1 MFGHHSQ
8 LTLIALY
15 WVSIGAL
22 RADAQ
27 VAAAPPRRLALEI
40 EAGPVWQGRNDV
52 QIPNDATGTRFSLVD
67 VIGQGPWPAARV
79 YLSWNFSDKRSL
91 RALVAPLTITETGN
105 LDGPVAFA
113 TKDFVAGP
121 VEATYKFNSYR
132 LSYRQRFHH
141 GARWSWWWGLTAK
154 IRDARIA
161 LAQGDVSAAKDDLGF
176 VPLAHL
182 AWEWRPTTNWRATFD
197 ADALAGGPGRAE
209 DVALKLSRD
218 LGERTRLAVGYRM
231 VEGGADVDEVYN
243 FAWLHY
249 AVASLYVS
257 F

>member
-1 MFGHHSQ
+1 MYGRRSQ
-8 LTLIALY
+8 LMMIALC
-15 WVSIGAL
+15 WVLAGWP
-22 RADAQ
+22 RTDAE
-27 VAAAPPRRLALEI
+27 AATATFCRWALEV
-40 EAGPVWQGRNDV
+40 EAGPVWQSINDI

-67 VIGQGPWPAARV
+67 VVGQGPWPAARV
-79 YLSWNFSDKRSL
+79 YLTWNFSAKRSL
-91 RALVAPLTITETGN
+91 RALVAPLAITETGE
-105 LDGPVAFA
+105 LAGPVSFA
-113 TKDFVAGP
+113 GGDFVAGP

-132 LSYRQRFHH
+132 LSYCQRFHE
-141 GARWSWWWGLTAK
+141 GAQWTWSWGLTAK

-161 LAQGDVSAAKDDLGF
+161 LAQGADSAAKDDLGF
-176 VPLAHL
+176 VPLLHL
-182 AWEWRPTTNWRATFD
+182 AGEWRPAANWRVIVD

-218 LGERTRLAVGYRM
+218 LGERTRVAVGYRL
-231 VEGGADVDEVYN
+231 VEGGADVDEVYA